1 MTDDSNMKHI
11 ERGEELVA
19 QIRPILA
26 GNDPRAQ
33 GAALAE
39 LVATFIASHAPPLR
53 ADALNLLDEA
63 VGELI
68 PVIEKQLFGAQGHP
82 FNQVRGKPT

>member
-1 MTDDSNMKHI
+1 MTGDSNMEHI
-11 ERGEELVA
+11 KRGEELVDK
-19 QIRPILA
+19 IRPILA

-39 LVATFIASHAPPLR
+39 LLATFIASHAPPLR
-53 ADALNLLDEA
+53 ADALAQLDEC
-63 VGELI
+63 VRGLI

-82 FNQVRGKPT
+82 FNRTEGKPK